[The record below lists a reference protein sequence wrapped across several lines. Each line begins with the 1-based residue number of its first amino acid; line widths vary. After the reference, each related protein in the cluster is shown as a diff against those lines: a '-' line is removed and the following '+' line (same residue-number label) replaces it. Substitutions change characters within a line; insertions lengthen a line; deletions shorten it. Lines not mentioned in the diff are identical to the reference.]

1 MIYVCSDIHGI
12 YNRYIILVNKLK
24 PEDTLY
30 ILGDVIDRNP
40 DGIKI
45 LKDIMQR
52 ENVILLCG
60 NHEDFMY
67 TYLFAQRQISL
78 TKDKT
83 ENLFYNEDNNY
94 ENIWF
99 AENNGGRVT
108 YEAFLKE
115 SDEMQMNIF
124 KFLSTLPM
132 ITLIQINDTKFHL
145 SHSGTII
152 SHDFEQYDLSSPVL
166 IKREDLSKNEIFNII
181 WSSPY
186 RFSEYLPLSDYPK
199 TYICIIG
206 HVPIQK
212 IKNNY
217 MCYKP
222 YKEKNV
228 IVIDGGCAFFSIENK
243 YPNKIKSALNYI
255 CLNTMKY
262 YSIN

>member
-1 MIYVCSDIHGI
+1 MIYVCSYIHGH
-12 YNRYIILVNKLK
+12 YFRYRKLIKKLK

-40 DGIKI
+40 DGIEI

-52 ENVILLCG
+52 ENVVLLCG

-83 ENLFYNEDNNY
+83 EDMFYNENSNY
-94 ENIWF
+94 GNIWF

-132 ITLIQINDTKFHL
+132 IALVKVNDTKFHL
-145 SHSGTII
+145 SHAGTII

-166 IKREDLSKNEIFNII
+166 IKREDLSKSAIFDII

-186 RFSEYLPLSDYPK
+186 KFSEYLPLSAYPK
-199 TYICIIG
+199 TYTCIMG

-212 IKNNY
+212 IKNKY
-217 MCYKP
+217 MCYRP
-222 YKEKNV
+222 YKKENV
-228 IVIDGGCAFFSIENK
+228 IVIDGGCALYFIEK
-243 YPNKIKSALNYI
+243 QRPDEFKTALTCI
-255 CLNTMKY
+255 CLDTMKNMY
-262 YSIN
+262 IH